1 MNGKPI
7 KEKTCPICKGKFTPW
22 NSTQRVDSTTCT
34 IEYNKQEDQKKADK
48 QANKVHAVRKR
59 AFQANDLKLRKKV
72 AQQAFN
78 AFIRKRDINEGCI
91 SCDKTESWK
100 GQWHAGHFKTIG
112 ARSDLRFNED
122 NCHKQCSPCNNHLS
136 GNIAE
141 YTPRLI
147 KKIGMVR
154 FNTLAA
160 VTIKK
165 YTCEDYSKVERFY
178 RLKVK
183 ELDRLTSG

>member
-1 MNGKPI
+1 MNGKEI
-7 KEKTCPICKGKFTPW
+7 KPKICAVCTGEFIPF
-22 NSTQRVDSTTCT
+22 STTARVCSPT
-34 IEYNKQEDQKKADK
+34 CAIEWNRQKDIKKALK
-48 QANKVHAVRKR
+48 QANKTHLIRKQV
-59 AFQANDLKLRKKV
+59 FYANDTKLRKKV
-72 AQQAFN
+72 AQTAFN
-78 AFIRKRDINEGCI
+78 AFIRRRDINEGCI

-122 NCHKQCSPCNNHLS
+122 NCNKQCSPCNNHFS

-154 FNTLAA
+154 FNTLSA

-165 YTCEDYSKVERFY
+165 YTCEDYSKIERFY